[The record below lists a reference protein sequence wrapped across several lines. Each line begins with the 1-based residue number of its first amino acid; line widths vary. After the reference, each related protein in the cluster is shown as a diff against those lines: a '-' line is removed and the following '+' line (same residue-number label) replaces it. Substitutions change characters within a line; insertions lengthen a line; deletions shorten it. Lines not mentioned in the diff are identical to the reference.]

1 MADKILV
8 IDDDL
13 DSLKLIGLLLQR
25 HGYEVAAAPGGAQGL
40 AQAEEDPPD
49 LVLLDL
55 MMPDMDGYEVCR
67 RLRSDPHLAHIP
79 VIMFT
84 AKTRVDDK
92 VAGFEAGAD
101 DYLTK
106 PTHPAELAARV
117 KAMLE
122 RNMAEPGEQDA
133 EPRAPLVAVLG
144 VKGGSGVTTLAINLS
159 AALQEREKRVVLAD
173 LQHGSGAVGMALG
186 IPEGDGYTRLLRT
199 ALAEL
204 TAERLEENLSEY
216 GPDFRLLLSAYDP
229 TEAGMPLSANH
240 FERILGLLAKTA
252 DVAILDYGS
261 RVTGVMLS
269 SLRLVDRVLL
279 CLPPQ
284 PSSIRI
290 AQTLVTHLERLGLT
304 REQIGVVGI
313 STVPA
318 MQPPTSA
325 QVTEGLDLVMMGRI
339 SAAPEMGQEAAL
351 AEKPLLELYPGSTE
365 ADEYRI
371 LAEQLLSKLTQAESG

>member
-40 AQAEEDPPD
+40 SLAEEDPPD

-67 RLRSDPHLAHIP
+67 RLRANPHLAHIP

-122 RNMAEPGEQDA
+122 RNAAGSDEMES
-133 EPRAPLVAVLG
+133 EPRSPLVAVLG
-144 VKGGSGVTTLAINLS
+144 VKGGSGVTTLAVNLS
-159 AALQEREKRVVLAD
+159 AALQERDKHVVLAD

-186 IPEGDGYTRLLRT
+186 LPDGDGYTRLLRT

-204 TAERLEENLSEY
+204 NIERLQENLAEY
-216 GPDFRLLLSAYDP
+216 RPDFRLLLSAYDP

-240 FERILGLLAKTA
+240 LERILGLLSRTA

-290 AQTLVTHLERLGLT
+290 AQTLVTHLERLGLN

-318 MQPPTSA
+318 MPPPTA
-325 QVTEGLDLVMMGRI
+325 GLVTDGLGLVMMGRI

-365 ADEYRI
+365 ADEYRM
-371 LAEQLLSKLTQAESG
+371 LADLLLTSFAQEKSG